1 MRGPVFFAGEA
12 CAPPESAQCVHGA
25 LRTGRDAADEVLRQ
39 WAEGEAARVFLSE
52 EDATRA
58 A

>member
-52 EDATRA
+52 PRA
-58 A
+58 